1 MKQKTMCN
9 QPKIWVLAG
18 QSNMAGCGALTG
30 APAPDERV
38 MCLTGEGWVQ
48 AAEPLHG
55 TGVGP
60 GLAFGVALAEATG
73 DQIGLIPCA
82 MGGTSLAQWSDRDPG
97 TLYDRLLSN
106 SHLAGSVLAGVLWY
120 QGESD
125 SRSRDSA
132 ASYGIRL
139 EHWIAGLRA
148 DLQCPDLPVLLVQ
161 LGRYALPVSEEEACG
176 WNIVRE
182 TLRVLPTRIPHTAV
196 TSAVDLGL
204 ADIIHLDTP
213 SLVRVGQRLAR
224 LACGL
229 PAPDLNRL
237 EQVPVDRGLGC
248 VRVVC
253 RGVTSHWPVRQHISG
268 FTVHLPDGSPHPTVF
283 IINAAPNPIDPS
295 NIHILLNQ
303 PPDATVRI
311 GYGLGSNPNCN
322 AVDDADMP
330 MPAFAPQEI
339 LS

>member
-1 MKQKTMCN
+1 
-9 QPKIWVLAG
+9 
-18 QSNMAGCGALTG
+18 MAGCGALIG

-38 MCLTGEGWVQ
+38 MCLTDGGWVR
-48 AAEPLHG
+48 AVEPLHG

-60 GLAFGVALAEATG
+60 GLAFGIALAEATG

-82 MGGTSLAQWSDRDPG
+82 KGGTSLAQWSDRGPG
-97 TLYDRLLSN
+97 TLYDRLLSTC
-106 SHLAGSVLAGVLWY
+106 HLAGNVLAGVLWY

-139 EHWIAGLRA
+139 ENWIAGLRS
-148 DLQCPDLPVLLVQ
+148 DLQRPDLPVLLVQ
-161 LGRYALPVSEEEACG
+161 LGRYALPVSEEEECG

-182 TLRVLPTRIPHTAV
+182 TLRVLPTRVPHTAV
-196 TSAVDLGL
+196 TSAIDLGL

-224 LACGL
+224 LARGL

-253 RGVTSHWPVRQHISG
+253 RGITGYWPSRQYISG

-283 IINAAPNPIDPS
+283 IINVAPNPTDPS
-295 NIHILLNQ
+295 NIYILLNQ
-303 PPDATVRI
+303 SPDATVRI

-339 LS
+339 LL